1 MKKRSFAVAIG
12 ALFVL
17 GLVIALP
24 NLSAFACSNVYDGRL
39 NNSPA
44 IDCAAP
50 FVLYRLPPDENGMGF
65 IDIYGIGNGQS
76 SLLLHVPSIL
86 WELAPPARD
95 KTLLEIVGNPNNGQ
109 PIAVYLMLDGEVLIE
124 SNYAD
129 GKPYV
134 LRYDPDGIV
143 SIHPIAW

>member
-1 MKKRSFAVAIG
+1 MKKRHFAVCVLI
-12 ALFVL
+12 LF
-17 GLVIALP
+17 GVIAALP
-24 NLSAFACSNVYDGRL
+24 SANTFACSNVSDGRL

-50 FVLYRLPPDENGMGF
+50 FVMYLLPADANGMGYL
-65 IDIYGIGNGQS
+65 DIYGVGNGQS
-76 SLLLHVPSIL
+76 TLLLHVPSIN

-109 PIAVYLMLDGEVLIE
+109 PIGVYLMLDGEVLIE

-134 LRYDPDGIV
+134 VRYDPDGNV
-143 SIHPIAW
+143 RVEHIAW